1 MARYTVGF
9 FFSFSF
15 FQNDVWGEDFFA
27 CYYQGH
33 PYIYLIMQ
41 ERILYIMTKAKKKLK
56 IWQTILLIF
65 SGVFI
70 LAILLLIWLYYSKLS
85 LIQYDTSNG
94 VSINTEM
101 PGETEDMEIGET
113 SGIAEITLP
122 SGEIYQNENV
132 VNILLLGTDERSSA
146 FSDNARADSIMLLS
160 VDRQYHTV
168 RLVSFERAIGV
179 PVPGRNDDW
188 LTHTFRYGG
197 ANLTLQTVRESFCI
211 DVKHYIRTN
220 FYTFE
225 QIVDTIG
232 GIELNFTAQEAA
244 ALQKSTGTV
253 LKEGLN
259 YVSGKEALA
268 YCRLRSIDS
277 DWIRIRRQRDTIQ
290 AILTQIKT
298 LSLFDLNKLLDKILP
313 LVKTNLTMGETAG
326 FLVDATS
333 IIGTQAEQL
342 TIPAQGTYWGIT
354 GIDGRSMYACDYE
367 ENRRILRSFLYAP
380 YL

>member
-1 MARYTVGF
+1 
-9 FFSFSF
+9 
-15 FQNDVWGEDFFA
+15 
-27 CYYQGH
+27 
-33 PYIYLIMQ
+33 
-41 ERILYIMTKAKKKLK
+41 MTKAKKKLK

-211 DVKHYIRTN
+211 DVEHYIRTN

-298 LSLFDLNKLLDKILP
+298 
-313 LVKTNLTMGETAG
+313 A
-326 FLVDATS
+326 
-333 IIGTQAEQL
+333 
-342 TIPAQGTYWGIT
+342 
-354 GIDGRSMYACDYE
+354 R
-367 ENRRILRSFLYAP
+367 
-380 YL
+380 